1 MPIARPRSSM
11 SNRQPV
17 VGSGIKG
24 VGVIFLCARK
34 RTEGLKCNPSLPF
47 NCYKNVFAAVL
58 TSIALMV
65 FTGQVSAQVNK
76 GGANTAEDK
85 GFMKV
90 RVTANRKTTVFELN
104 NSQAARDLYAQ
115 LPLSLKVENY
125 SDNEKIFYPP
135 KKLNTTNTPQADAKA
150 GTLAY
155 YAPWGDVVMFYGDFG
170 RAAGLY
176 ELGHAV
182 SGDEHINEMAGTIR
196 IEVVP

>member
-1 MPIARPRSSM
+1 
-11 SNRQPV
+11 
-17 VGSGIKG
+17 
-24 VGVIFLCARK
+24 VIFLRAK
-34 RTEGLKCNPSLPF
+34 KGTVGLNVNPTVPF
-47 NCYKNVFAAVL
+47 NFYKNVFAAVL

-65 FTGQVSAQVNK
+65 FTGQVIAQVDK
-76 GGANTAEDK
+76 GGSNTAEDK
-85 GFMKV
+85 RSMKV

-115 LPLSLKVENY
+115 LPLSVKVENY

-135 KKLNTTNTPQADAKA
+135 KKLNTTDTPQADAKA

-155 YAPWGDVVMFYGDFG
+155 YAPWGNVVMFYGDFG

-182 SGDEHINEMAGTIR
+182 SGDEHINEMTGTLR